1 MASIVIQPR
10 PFAMTRTSRLPLR
23 RLLPVLLTALLAAGA
38 ARNAGAQAPAPA
50 GLPPDAIPHA
60 SVLMFHRFGENTV
73 PSTNIRLEQFDAML
87 AALKSGGYHV
97 LPLPEIVAALK
108 ANKPLPDRA
117 VALTADDGY
126 ISSFTEGWP
135 RMKKAGVPFTLFIA
149 TGPID
154 QHLRGY
160 LTWDQIRQ
168 MKKEGV
174 TIGAHSNDHP
184 SLPALTPDA
193 MKADL
198 ETSMQR
204 FEQELG
210 ERPKLFAWPFG
221 EWDTKSMKVVRGMGY
236 DAAFGQ
242 QSGVAHAKHDM
253 FWLPRFPMNEH
264 FGSVDRMLMAVN
276 ALPLPVSD
284 ITPED
289 VLVRVGQPG
298 NPPALRFTV
307 MPGLERMKDLLCYT
321 SEGTRTTLTALGDN
335 RYEARPVAPFS
346 PPRDRI
352 SCTLPTAEKG
362 RFRWFGIQY
371 TVQK

>member
-1 MASIVIQPR
+1 MSPSLLCRSAVR
-10 PFAMTRTSRLPLR
+10 RTA
-23 RLLPVLLTALLAAGA
+23 VALALAAFLSMP
-38 ARNAGAQAPAPA
+38 AGAGRAADS
-50 GLPPDAIPHA
+50 LPPDAIPHA
-60 SVLMFHRFGENTV
+60 SILMFHRFGENTI

-87 AALKSGGYHV
+87 AALKAGGYHV

-108 ANKPLPDRA
+108 ADRSLPDHA
-117 VALTADDGY
+117 VALAADDAY
-126 ISSFTEGWP
+126 ASAFTGGWP
-135 RMKKAGVPFTLFIA
+135 RLKKAGFPFTLFVA
-149 TGPID
+149 TGPVD

-168 MKKEGV
+168 MKAEGV
-174 TIGAHSNDHP
+174 TIGAHSNMHP
-184 SLPALTPDA
+184 SLPALSPA
-193 MKADL
+193 EMKADL
-198 ETSMQR
+198 DLSMQR
-204 FEQELG
+204 YQAELG

-221 EWDTKSMKVVRGMGY
+221 EWDSKSMAVVKSMGY
-236 DAAFGQ
+236 EAAFGQ

-264 FGSVDRMLMAVN
+264 FGSVDRMTMAVN

-284 ITPED
+284 ITPGD
-289 VLVRVGQPG
+289 VLVKLGQTP

-321 SEGTRTTLTALGDN
+321 SEGARTTLKDLGNN
-335 RYEARPVAPFS
+335 RYEAKPAAAFS

-352 SCTLPTAEKG
+352 SCTLPTNEKG
-362 RFRWFGIQY
+362 RFRWFGIQF

>member
-1 MASIVIQPR
+1 MPR
-10 PFAMTRTSRLPLR
+10 NSRFLR
-23 RLLPVLLTALLAAGA
+23 RLVLSALLLAAA
-38 ARNAGAQAPAPA
+38 A
-50 GLPPDAIPHA
+50 LPYASSARAADPQPGSLAPDAIPHA

-73 PSTNIRLEQFDAML
+73 PSTNIRLDQFDAML

-108 ANKPLPDRA
+108 ANTPLPDHA

-126 ISSFTEGWP
+126 VSNFTEGWP
-135 RMKKAGVPFTLFIA
+135 RMKKAGLPFTLFIA

-184 SLPALTPDA
+184 SLPALSPEA

-198 ETSMQR
+198 ETSMKR

-221 EWDTKSMKVVRGMGY
+221 EWDTKSMAVVKGMGY

-253 FWLPRFPMNEH
+253 YWLPRFPMNEH
-264 FGSVDRMLMAVN
+264 YGSVDRMLMAVN

-284 ITPED
+284 ITPDD
-289 VLVRVGQPG
+289 VLIRLGQTP

-307 MPGLERMKDLLCYT
+307 MPGLERMKELLCYT
-321 SEGTRTTLTALGDN
+321 GPGDRIALKDLGQN
-335 RYEARPVAPFS
+335 RYEAKPDKAFQ

-362 RFRWFGIQY
+362 RFRWFGIQF